1 MHAITEDVIEAY
13 HNGIVSWSK
22 TSNIKLILI
31 QGNNDFVKTKE
42 RWEILREFFNE
53 KSIDYFEINSVK
65 GNILS
70 KLINLIYVLDNS
82 TIYRAILSE
91 IDPTPIGPIDFV
103 KNKLSLNNNINKFIF
118 QG

>member
-1 MHAITEDVIEAY
+1 
-13 HNGIVSWSK
+13 
-22 TSNIKLILI
+22 
-31 QGNNDFVKTKE
+31 
-42 RWEILREFFNE
+42 
-53 KSIDYFEINSVK
+53 
-65 GNILS
+65 
-70 KLINLIYVLDNS
+70 VLDNS